1 MAEREGFEPSVVFS
15 YARFPGVCLKPL
27 SHLSATRE
35 PNVKYGQGP
44 RNGFLNGWFERL
56 RKFAL
61 EGQYRREPNGVWG
74 NPGWAD
80 VFLALILLLLRTV
93 VVFPLLGDEG

>member
-35 PNVKYGQGP
+35 PNVKYGPGP
-44 RNGFLNGWFERL
+44 RNGFLNGCENARGL
-56 RKFAL
+56 ITPQRQCRGRKEDEPFK
-61 EGQYRREPNGVWG
+61 RE
-74 NPGWAD
+74 
-80 VFLALILLLLRTV
+80 
-93 VVFPLLGDEG
+93 